1 MIQFSINS
9 KELRS
14 KLEVSGKFISKN
26 PVVPVLEN
34 FWFVIKDKVLSITGG
49 DGQNFITSHLPIECE
64 RDIELCVP
72 ADKLT
77 SLLAK
82 LPSQEL
88 KFSYNSTIG
97 DKKAFPPEP
106 DTFALYMQHVSG
118 EYELMCEDPT
128 FYIRPKELKEPMVFS
143 IEREFIKHC
152 ADASKICPTE
162 TYVKFPYL
170 LIRIKNKILSVVGC
184 DAANMLQITKEFD
197 SEIELDL
204 YFQPKT
210 IQALHSILEDD
221 VTMEYN
227 KSHVVF
233 KNKEVNVTCRLMDD
247 GSKYPDF
254 ETMLSGYIDNVTHKV
269 VVDPSFLIPSLE
281 RLNMYAAI
289 TKSYQAAELC
299 ISKENITVSTTESV
313 NNTTGSEIVPLE
325 DYLGP
330 SEDSITYGMPLNVF
344 ASILKGFCNKKA
356 PIVLSISRN
365 CTLLQDFDSEGEY
378 KRICLSMGLAL
389 ESK

>member
-64 RDIELCVP
+64 QDIELCVP

-88 KFSYNSTIG
+88 KFSYNAIIG
-97 DKKAFPPEP
+97 NKKVFPPEP
-106 DTFALYMQHVSG
+106 DIFAVYMQHFSG
-118 EYELMCEDPT
+118 EYELICEDPA
-128 FYIRPKELKEPMVFS
+128 FYIKPNKVVEPKFFC
-143 IEREFIKHC
+143 IEREFVKHC
-152 ADASKICPTE
+152 ADASKITPIAEFSNLPHTL
-162 TYVKFPYL
+162 VRLKS
-170 LIRIKNKILSVVGC
+170 NSLSVVGC
-184 DAANMLQITKEFD
+184 DGQNMFQITKSFNHEQD
-197 SEIELDL
+197 LDL

-210 IQALHSILEDD
+210 IQTINSILQSD
-221 VTMEYN
+221 VVMEYN
-227 KSHVVF
+227 KTHVVF
-233 KNKEVNVTCRLMDD
+233 KNEDLYITCRLMDV

-254 ETMLSGYIDNVTHKV
+254 ETVLNRFVSAITHKV
-269 VVDPSFLIPSLE
+269 IVDSSSIIPSLE
-281 RLNMYAAI
+281 RLNAYIAAI
-289 TKSYQAAELC
+289 TEYHTATMY
-299 ISKENITVSTTESV
+299 ISKENISISSQESV

-330 SEDSITYGMPLNVF
+330 NEDSIVYGF
-344 ASILKGFCNKKA
+344 SLKKLTAIIKDFCYVKG
-356 PIVLSISRN
+356 PISLSISKN
-365 CTLLQDFDSEGEY
+365 CAILQDFDCNSEY
-378 KRICLSMGLAL
+378 KRICLSMGLIS

>member
-9 KELRS
+9 KELKS
-14 KLEVSGKFISKN
+14 KLDVSGKFVSKN

-34 FWFVIKDKVLSITGG
+34 FWFVIKNKTLSITGG
-49 DGQNFITSHLPIECE
+49 DGENFITSHIPVECSE
-64 RDIELCVP
+64 DVELCAP
-72 ADKLT
+72 ADKLS
-77 SLLAK
+77 SLLSR

-97 DKKAFPPEP
+97 DKKAFIP

-118 EYELMCEDPT
+118 EYELTCENPE
-128 FYIRPKELKEPMVFS
+128 FYIRPKELKEPIVFS

-197 SEIELDL
+197 SEIDLDL

-281 RLNMYAAI
+281 RLNVYAAI

-313 NNTTGSEIVPLE
+313 NNTTGSEIVPLD

-330 SEDSITYGMPLNVF
+330 NEDSIVYGFPLKKLTAIIKDFCYV
-344 ASILKGFCNKKA
+344 KG
-356 PIVLSISRN
+356 PISLSISKN
-365 CTLLQDFDSEGEY
+365 CAILQDFDYNSEY
-378 KRICLSMGLAL
+378 K
-389 ESK
+389 EFV